1 MIGMLEAACGSH
13 VGKIRENNEDNFYFS
28 GGYLNPEEEGVF
40 GTDLPPVMH
49 SFTRMLKTGT
59 CMAIFDGMGGGD
71 YGEVA
76 SYEAASSME
85 TLLTTKDSYETTHD
99 FLDGIS
105 LVMNH
110 NVVNKQREFKSTHMG
125 STLAGLYVYK
135 DYMYSFNL
143 GDSRVY
149 CIRENQ
155 IMQLSKD
162 HTDAAYIKENNI
174 QRRKPRLTQHLGI
187 DPEMLRLEP
196 YIVKIEMKRGDRF
209 LICSDGLT
217 DMLSN
222 EEILRIMIDY
232 SGCEACTEA
241 LIKEALE
248 KGGKDN
254 VTVIVAKIR

>member
-1 MIGMLEAACGSH
+1 MIGMLEAAVGSH

-28 GGYLNPEEEGVF
+28 GGYLNPAEEGLF
-40 GTDLPPVMH
+40 DANLPPVIH
-49 SFTRMLKTGT
+49 SFSRMLKTGT

-71 YGEVA
+71 NGEIA

-85 TLLTTKDSYETTHD
+85 ELLKTKDSYASTHD
-99 FLDGIS
+99 FLEAIC

-110 NVVNKQREFKSTHMG
+110 KVVDKQRELKSTHMG
-125 STLAGLYVYK
+125 STVAGLYVYK

-149 CIRENQ
+149 CVRENQ
-155 IMQLSKD
+155 IMQLSKE
-162 HTDAAYIKENNI
+162 HTDAAYIKERGI
-174 QRRKPRLTQHLGI
+174 KGRKPRLTQHLGI
-187 DPEMLRLEP
+187 EPEMLRLEP
-196 YIVKIEMKRGDRF
+196 HIVKIEMQRGDCF
-209 LICSDGLT
+209 IACSDGLT

-232 SGCEACTEA
+232 NNTEKCVEA
-241 LIKEALE
+241 LINSALE

-254 VTVIVAKIR
+254 VSVIVARIR

>member
-13 VGKIRENNEDNFYFS
+13 VGKLRENNEDNFYFS
-28 GGYLNPEEEGVF
+28 GGYLKPEEDLF
-40 GTDLPPVMH
+40 GRDLPPVMH
-49 SFTRMLKTGT
+49 SFSRILKSGT

-76 SYEAASSME
+76 SFEAASSCE
-85 TLLTTKDSYETTHD
+85 ELLATKASYGTTHD
-99 FLDGIS
+99 FLEGIC

-110 NVVNKQREFKSTHMG
+110 KVVNKQRELKSTHMG
-125 STLAGLYVYK
+125 STVAGVYVYK

-149 CIRENQ
+149 CVRENQ

-162 HTDAAYIKENNI
+162 HTDAAYIREHNI
-174 QRRKPRLTQHLGI
+174 QGRKPRLTQHLGI

-209 LICSDGLT
+209 LVCSDGLT

-222 EEILRIMIDY
+222 EEILRIMLDY
-232 SGCEACTEA
+232 NNCKKCTEA
-241 LIKEALE
+241 LIEEALQ

-254 VTVIVAKIR
+254 VTAIVATVR